1 MGYLRMSVFGG
12 GTSLNWGGGLI
23 SMFEVL
29 RGVLCWGS
37 RMSWGKRINRGE
49 EVRKGAGSQ
58 IP

>member
-1 MGYLRMSVFGG
+1 MFGG
-12 GTSLNWGGGLI
+12 GTSLNWGGRLI

-29 RGVLCWGS
+29 HGVLYWGS